1 MTMSPFIIYAI
12 VLNIAYI
19 LYYATIITMDMHAK
33 PKDAENQTETISMDN
48 DQESQETAIMPKTV
62 TEDPFTGNFNIAE
75 ATEPMRPAEAA
86 PEDATSD
93 NQEGQTE
100 GDEDEQSNGGGSDDD
115 GGEVAPAIDP
125 SAEEGAESEQASTS
139 EAQQG
144 IEEAGQEEIGQA
156 ESSEQADNTD
166 PASQPE
172 AEEASE
178 ATVEEAD
185 EENDND
191 NDDDDDDE
199 DNGITTVPFSDTLTL
214 TDTSE
219 QDDDISKAFD
229 PDLALPKFGVTSIVG
244 QPTDAKVEE
253 TLNTVNTKLID
264 NIPNGNFMEPA
275 QLAAMMRGKR
285 EEGNIAYKDE
295 YTKW

>member
-75 ATEPMRPAEAA
+75 ATELVRPAEEA

-93 NQEGQTE
+93 NREGQTE
-100 GDEDEQSNGGGSDDD
+100 GNEDENPEGGMSDDD

>member
-33 PKDAENQTETISMDN
+33 PQGAENQTETISMDN

-75 ATEPMRPAEAA
+75 ATELVRPAEEA

-93 NQEGQTE
+93 NREGQTE
-100 GDEDEQSNGGGSDDD
+100 GNEDENPEGGMSDDD

-125 SAEEGAESEQASTS
+125 SAEEGTEAEQASAS

-144 IEEAGQEEIGQA
+144 IEEAGQEETGQT
-156 ESSEQADNTD
+156 ESSEQTGNTD
-166 PASQPE
+166 SASQSE
-172 AEEASE
+172 ADEASE
-178 ATVEEAD
+178 DDVEEG
-185 EENDND
+185 EEDND
-191 NDDDDDDE
+191 NDTDDDDE
-199 DNGITTVPFSDTLTL
+199 ENGITTVPFSDTLTL
-214 TDTSE
+214 TDTAE

-244 QPTDAKVEE
+244 QPTDTKVEE
-253 TLNTVNTKLID
+253 TLNSVNTKLID

-285 EEGNIAYKDE
+285 EEGYIAYKDE
-295 YTKW
+295 YTKC

>member
-1 MTMSPFIIYAI
+1 MSPFIIYAI

-33 PKDAENQTETISMDN
+33 PQGTENQTETISMDN

-75 ATEPMRPAEAA
+75 ATELVCPAEEA

-100 GDEDEQSNGGGSDDD
+100 GDEDEQSDGGGSDDD

-144 IEEAGQEEIGQA
+144 IEEAGQEETGQT
-156 ESSEQADNTD
+156 EPRCHTSSNAHKGEDQHDLHFL
-166 PASQPE
+166 PAAHFKMMVDRCHFKQP
-172 AEEASE
+172 
-178 ATVEEAD
+178 
-185 EENDND
+185 
-191 NDDDDDDE
+191 
-199 DNGITTVPFSDTLTL
+199 
-214 TDTSE
+214 
-219 QDDDISKAFD
+219 
-229 PDLALPKFGVTSIVG
+229 LAVG
-244 QPTDAKVEE
+244 QLEIAH
-253 TLNTVNTKLID
+253 LQNNGQCFY
-264 NIPNGNFMEPA
+264 NIH
-275 QLAAMMRGKR
+275 
-285 EEGNIAYKDE
+285 
-295 YTKW
+295 

>member
-1 MTMSPFIIYAI
+1 MSPFIIYAI

-75 ATEPMRPAEAA
+75 ATELVCPAEEA

-93 NQEGQTE
+93 NREGQTE
-100 GDEDEQSNGGGSDDD
+100 GNEDENPEGGMSDDD

-214 TDTSE
+214 TDTAE

-229 PDLALPKFGVTSIVG
+229 PDLALPQFGVTSIVG
-244 QPTDAKVEE
+244 QPTDTKVEE
-253 TLNTVNTKLID
+253 TLNSVNTKLID

-295 YTKW
+295 YTKC

>member
-1 MTMSPFIIYAI
+1 MSPFIIYAI

-75 ATEPMRPAEAA
+75 ATELVRPAEEA

-93 NQEGQTE
+93 NREGQTE
-100 GDEDEQSNGGGSDDD
+100 GNEDENPEGGMSDDD